1 MKYIIGMLVL
11 GYIAFTAAGVKTG
24 HPLSDVVRMSGRG
37 VKRTLPLI
45 AILLLIGMMTGLWRD
60 CGTIVTFVYYG
71 VQFIRPQLFLLVTF
85 LLTCLLSYALGTS
98 FGVAGTAGVIFMVLA
113 RSGGVDP
120 VITAGVILSGIYF
133 GDRCSFASSCASLMS
148 ALTGTRLYD
157 NVPAMLKSA
166 APACLPCFS

>member
-1 MKYIIGMLVL
+1 MKYIIGMLII
-11 GYIAFTAAGVKTG
+11 GYIAFTTAGVKTG
-24 HPLSDVVRMSGRG
+24 HPLADVVRMSGRG

-98 FGVAGTAGVIFMVLA
+98 FGVAGTA
-113 RSGGVDP
+113 
-120 VITAGVILSGIYF
+120 
-133 GDRCSFASSCASLMS
+133 
-148 ALTGTRLYD
+148 
-157 NVPAMLKSA
+157 
-166 APACLPCFS
+166 